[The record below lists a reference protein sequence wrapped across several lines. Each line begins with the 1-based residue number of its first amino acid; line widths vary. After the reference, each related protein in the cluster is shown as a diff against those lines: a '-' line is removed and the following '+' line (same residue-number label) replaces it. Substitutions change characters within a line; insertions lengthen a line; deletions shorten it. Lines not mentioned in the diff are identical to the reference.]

1 MPTNLG
7 DMSEPEQHA
16 LETVADELV
25 EMGRRLDR
33 LADEV
38 YLQTNRPPPHAHED
52 QEAPEP
58 AAAPP
63 ASMPQDP
70 PPAPIV
76 DPVPAEPSWYTAP
89 EPSGAGAP
97 DEGQQPPESRPAGHG
112 WTPSRLLAWGGGVV
126 TLLGVVFL
134 LVLAVQRGWLGPST
148 RALGGLGL
156 GTALLAAAF
165 WARGRPGG
173 ISGSYALAATGFA
186 ALYLDTIA
194 ATTLY
199 GYLPVFGGLAAGFA
213 IASGG
218 LLLSDRWSAQPL
230 AVGVVLGCA
239 VCAPLITGEPNAT
252 LIGFLMLLHLVA
264 TPVQLRHGW
273 RQLARATALPM
284 VLAAVLADTWA
295 MLTAT
300 DPIAVVLAAST
311 AALLGMVVATLTAV
325 LRPNDNTAI
334 AALVAA
340 PVPALLA
347 TPLVQRPIA
356 AALAAGV
363 AAILAVLWSSRFVPR
378 LRARLP
384 EGFTTAAGGLAA
396 VAAMQSTMTSLDS
409 SVWATALLCEALLL
423 TFGALWLRNT
433 GVLLGALCYTGIGT
447 VLALQHDIPPWHL
460 VLVSHSAGLAGALVG
475 VLTALVAVAIPI
487 AAVRLDVLARPPAA
501 KAWWILAGILVL
513 YATASATMALV
524 AVFQQDRSGFLTGH
538 VLITLSWVVVAIA
551 LLLRGITLAALRV
564 AGMVLLPVAL
574 AKLFLFDLATLD
586 GFARVVAF
594 LCTGLVLLA
603 AGVRYARLVS
613 TEPTVG

>member
-1 MPTNLG
+1 
-7 DMSEPEQHA
+7 MSEPEQHA
-16 LETVADELV
+16 LETVADELA

-33 LADEV
+33 LADAV
-38 YLQTNRPPPHAHED
+38 YLQADRPPSHTCEA
-52 QEAPEP
+52 QEPPEP
-58 AAAPP
+58 TAAPP
-63 ASMPQDP
+63 ASMPQAP
-70 PPAPIV
+70 PSAPIP

-89 EPSGAGAP
+89 EPPRTIAP
-97 DEGQQPPESRPAGHG
+97 DEEQRSPESRPPGRG

-134 LVLAVQRGWLGPST
+134 LVLAVQRGWLGPAT
-148 RALGGLGL
+148 RALGGVGL

-165 WARGRPGG
+165 WVRGRPGG
-173 ISGSYALAATGFA
+173 TSGSYALAATGFA
-186 ALYLDTIA
+186 ALYLDTVA

-199 GYLPVFGGLAAGFA
+199 DYLPVFGGLAAGFA
-213 IASGG
+213 IAGGG

-252 LIGFLMLLHLVA
+252 LVGFLMLLHLVA

-273 RQLARATALPM
+273 RQLARSAALPV

-295 MLTAT
+295 MLAPV
-300 DPIAVVLAAST
+300 DPLAVVLAMSAAS
-311 AALLGMVVATLTAV
+311 LLGMVVATLTAA
-325 LRPNDNTAI
+325 LRPDDDTAI

-363 AAILAVLWSSRFVPR
+363 AAMLATLWSSRFVPSP
-378 LRARLP
+378 RARLP

-396 VAAMQSTMTSLDS
+396 VAAMQSTMTSLDA
-409 SVWATALLCEALLL
+409 SVWPTALLCEALLL
-423 TFGALWLRNT
+423 TFGALWLRRS
-433 GVLLGALCYTGIGT
+433 GVLLGALCYATIGT

-460 VLVSHSAGLAGALVG
+460 VLVPHSAGLAGVLVG
-475 VLTALVAVAIPI
+475 VLTALVAVVVPI
-487 AAVRLDVLARPPAA
+487 AAVRLGVLSRPPAA
-501 KAWWILAGILVL
+501 KTLWSLAGVLVL
-513 YATASATMALV
+513 YGTASTTMALV
-524 AVFQQDRSGFLTGH
+524 ALFQQDRSGFLTGH
-538 VLITLSWVVVAIA
+538 VLITLSWVVVAIT
-551 LLLRGITLAALRV
+551 LLLRGIRLAALRI

-574 AKLFLFDLATLD
+574 TKLFLFDLAALD

-613 TEPTVG
+613 TEPTVETSP